1 MSPWTILERIASII
15 PRNNAITKTTKTTT
29 AVPLIASL
37 RVGHVT
43 FFTSALTSPRNSIAF
58 ENIILKQVNTGQEGF
73 EPPTLGFGIRCSTN
87 SSYWPIMESAPAQE
101 EELKVSPSKNRTPD
115 LLNLSLFCFLMG
127 SVFSA
132 KPTILFKL
140 QPLRGSLFI
149 FCARIIFSTT
159 VRTCKMNDHSHNTL
173 QPLIINA
180 THSPRFESQ

>member
-73 EPPTLGFGIRCSTN
+73 EPPTLGFGIRCSTVRATDLIRNPHHFQRRDGTTPPNHLSIQQNPHSQPPSFLYLVSLWGVCFLQNLQYFIN
-87 SSYWPIMESAPAQE
+87 SS
-101 EELKVSPSKNRTPD
+101 LCV
-115 LLNLSLFCFLMG
+115 
-127 SVFSA
+127 VV
-132 KPTILFKL
+132 ILFL
-140 QPLRGSLFI
+140 VP
-149 FCARIIFSTT
+149 
-159 VRTCKMNDHSHNTL
+159 
-173 QPLIINA
+173 
-180 THSPRFESQ
+180 E